1 MPNVKLVV
9 EYNGRGFHG
18 WQKQPNL
25 KTVQSELERVLK
37 IIVRSPMGPL
47 HAAGRTDAGVHARGQ
62 VVTFRVDD
70 PPELWRIAQGVSHLM
85 KGELSVL
92 SAEIVSDDFHPG
104 IASTHKQYSYRI
116 LNRPTPAVLEAH
128 LMWHIAHRLDLVLM
142 REQLACLLG
151 EHDFSSF
158 RDSSC
163 TAKTPIK
170 TIYSAEITTAGD
182 VITFTVVGS
191 GFLKQMV
198 RNLVGTLTDIGRD
211 RLHGRTM
218 LEVLEARDRRVAGVT
233 APAHGLIMDWV
244 SYDELPLV
252 ETGSSS
258 TNLADAT
265 GSNASTFVD
274 SAASST
280 PPRKRFC

>member
-1 MPNVKLVV
+1 MPNVKLIV

-70 PPELWRIAQGVSHLM
+70 PPELWKIAQGVSHLM
-85 KGELSVL
+85 KGELAVIL
-92 SAEIVSDDFHPG
+92 AEIVPDEFHPG
-104 IASTHKQYSYRI
+104 ISSTHKQYSYRI
-116 LNRPTPAVLEAH
+116 LNRPTPAVLESH
-128 LMWHIAHRLDLVLM
+128 LMWHIAHRLDLRLM
-142 REQLACLLG
+142 NEQLSSIIG

-163 TAKTPIK
+163 TAKTPVK
-170 TIYSAEITTAGD
+170 TIYSADLQVVDDI
-182 VITFTVVGS
+182 ITFKVIGS

-198 RNLVGTLTDIGRD
+198 RNIVGTLTDIGRG

-218 LEVLEARDRRVAGVT
+218 REVLDARDRRLAGVT
-233 APAHGLIMDWV
+233 APAHGLTMDWV
-244 SYDELPLV
+244 SYDPLPASWRPPV
-252 ETGSSS
+252 SSQQ
-258 TNLADAT
+258 TKITKPD
-265 GSNASTFVD
+265 
-274 SAASST
+274 
-280 PPRKRFC
+280 

>member
-1 MPNVKLVV
+1 VPNVKLVV

-37 IIVRSPMGPL
+37 IIVRSPIGPL

-62 VVTFRVDD
+62 VVTFRVAE

-85 KGELSVL
+85 KGELAVI

-104 IASTHKQYSYRI
+104 ISSTHKQYSYRI

-128 LMWHIAHRLDLVLM
+128 LMWHIPRQLDLGLM
-142 REQLACLLG
+142 REQAACLVG
-151 EHDFSSF
+151 ERDFSSF

-163 TAKTPIK
+163 TARTPVK
-170 TIYSAEITTAGD
+170 TIYSVEINSVND
-182 VITFTVVGS
+182 VMIFTVIGS

-198 RNLVGTLTDIGRD
+198 RNIIGTLTDIGCD

-218 LEVLEARDRRVAGVT
+218 REVLDARDRRIAGVT
-233 APAHGLIMDWV
+233 APAHGLTMDWV
-244 SYDELPLV
+244 SYGPVPGVL
-252 ETGSSS
+252 
-258 TNLADAT
+258 
-265 GSNASTFVD
+265 
-274 SAASST
+274 SA
-280 PPRKRFC
+280 RRG